1 MSEDMNTAPWE
12 PISEAKLLEMV
23 TSEASFLEAPL
34 RTFWDR
40 VRIEPVKWSLPPWG
54 DQGAGFW
61 VVAIVEQRALWYNDI
76 EDGFNVSRFD
86 AAGRINDY
94 CCNQDDLGLALRRL
108 SVDI

>member
-1 MSEDMNTAPWE
+1 MNTASWE
-12 PISEAKLLEMV
+12 PISKAKLLEMAA
-23 TSEASFLEAPL
+23 SEESFLEASL

-54 DQGAGFW
+54 DYGGGFW
-61 VVAIVEQRALWYNDI
+61 VVAISQQHVLWYNDI
-76 EDGFNVSRFD
+76 EGGFNVSRFD

-94 CCNQDDLGLALRRL
+94 WCNQDDLGLALRHL